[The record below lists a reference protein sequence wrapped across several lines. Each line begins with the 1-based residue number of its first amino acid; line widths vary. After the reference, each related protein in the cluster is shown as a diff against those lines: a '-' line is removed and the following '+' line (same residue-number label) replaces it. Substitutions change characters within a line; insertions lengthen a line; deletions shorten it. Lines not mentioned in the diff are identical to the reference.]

1 MSTLDPA
8 DWTHLPY
15 FLEAARCGSF
25 TAAAQRLNSSQPTV
39 GRHVEALESRLGTP
53 LFRRVA
59 HGVVL
64 TPAGAQV
71 LGVAEEIERL
81 VRLARSRGT
90 AELGL
95 SGTIRLW
102 TSDGVG
108 GYWLTPKLAGFRRAY
123 PGITLEVLCSH
134 AVPDVARL
142 EADVVVSYHE
152 PTHPDVV
159 PIASAR
165 MVFRPTAAQSYLRE
179 AGTPRRLADLAG
191 HAICDHLHYPRD
203 GAWAPWAEVVAGH
216 PSVVLRTNSSLTLGM
231 VTLLGH
237 GISMQPLTIARR
249 ESTLSVL
256 DLEGYSAPVAFW
268 LVCHRETKA
277 IPRVRALI
285 DYLRSALFRQGGL
298 LNLDSDA
305 PAFGDTPLAD
315 FIAE

>member
-1 MSTLDPA
+1 MSALDPA
-8 DWTHLPY
+8 DWLHLPY

-25 TAAAQRLNSSQPTV
+25 TAAARRLNSSQPTV
-39 GRHVEALESRLGTP
+39 SRHIEALETRFGTP
-53 LFRRVA
+53 LFRRLSQ
-59 HGVVL
+59 GVVL
-64 TPAGAQV
+64 TPAGAQIV
-71 LGVAEEIERL
+71 GLAEEIERL
-81 VRLARSRGT
+81 VRLARSRGA
-90 AELGL
+90 AERGL

-108 GYWLTPKLAGFRRAY
+108 GYWLTPKLAGFHRAY
-123 PGITLEVLCSH
+123 PGITLEVQCSH
-134 AVPDVARL
+134 AVPDVSRL

-165 MVFRPTAAQSYLRE
+165 MVFKPTAAQSYLQHY
-179 AGTPRRLADLAG
+179 GTPQRLADLAH

-203 GAWAPWAEVVAGH
+203 GAWARWGELVDGH
-216 PSVVLRTNSSLTLGM
+216 RSVVLRTNSSLTLGM

-268 LVCHRETKA
+268 LVCHRETKDV
-277 IPRVRALI
+277 PRMRALI
-285 DYLRSALFRQGGL
+285 DYLRSALFRAGGL
-298 LNLDSDA
+298 LDLDAGGQA
-305 PAFGDTPLAD
+305 PEATPLRD

>member
-1 MSTLDPA
+1 MSALAPA
-8 DWTHLPY
+8 DWIHLPY

-25 TAAAQRLNSSQPTV
+25 TAAARRLNSSQPTV
-39 GRHVEALESRLGTP
+39 GRHVEALEARLGTA

-64 TPAGAQV
+64 TPAGTQV

-81 VRLARSRGT
+81 VRLARSRGA

-108 GYWLTPKLAGFRRAY
+108 GYWLTPRLAGFQHAY
-123 PGITLEVLCSH
+123 PGIALEMLCSH
-134 AVPDVARL
+134 DVPDVSRL
-142 EADVVVSYHE
+142 EADVVVTHHE

-165 MVFRPTAAQSYLRE
+165 MVFKPTAAHSYLRA
-179 AGTPRRLADLAG
+179 AGTPRTLADLTH
-191 HAICDHLHYPRD
+191 HAICDHLHYPRG
-203 GAWAPWAEVVAGH
+203 GAWAAWADLVAGH
-216 PSVVLRTNSSLTLGM
+216 RSVVLRTNSSLTLGM

-237 GISMQPLTIARR
+237 GVSMQPTTIARR
-249 ESTLSVL
+249 ESTLTVL
-256 DLEGYSAPVAFW
+256 DLDGYSAPVSFW
-268 LVCHRETKA
+268 LVCHRETKD
-277 IPRVRALI
+277 IPRMRALI
-285 DYLRSALFRQGGL
+285 DFLRSALFRQGGL
-298 LNLDSDA
+298 LDLDA
-305 PAFGDTPLAD
+305 AVPGDTPLRD